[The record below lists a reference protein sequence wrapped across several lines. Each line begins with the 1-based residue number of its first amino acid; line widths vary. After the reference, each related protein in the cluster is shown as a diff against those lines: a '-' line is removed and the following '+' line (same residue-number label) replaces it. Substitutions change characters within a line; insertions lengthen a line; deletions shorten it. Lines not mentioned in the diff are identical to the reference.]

1 MKVGV
6 VLSTYN
12 QPEYLRLAAE
22 GYSRQTRRPDR
33 ILVAD
38 DGSDATTARVIE
50 QAARETGLTFLHVWH
65 PDRGFRKTEIL
76 NRALAAS
83 DEDLLIF
90 SDGDCIPRQD
100 VVEGHLTLTREGR
113 FVSGGYLRLPAPP
126 TRAVDL
132 EAVRTGRVFSLAWLR
147 AAGWRPGRRALRVLP
162 PGRLPR
168 LLDALTPTAATWNG
182 HNSSTLRQHLI
193 AANGFDLD
201 MGYGGLDRAL
211 GRRLEN
217 AGIRGQQAR
226 YRLPVAHLD
235 HSRPYMDRDTIA
247 RNREIRARIRR
258 QGETRAAM
266 GLSELGPADEV
277 RITSYGPGTGVGRDG

>member
-1 MKVGV
+1 
-6 VLSTYN
+6 
-12 QPEYLRLAAE
+12 
-22 GYSRQTRRPDR
+22 
-33 ILVAD
+33 
-38 DGSDATTARVIE
+38 
-50 QAARETGLTFLHVWH
+50 
-65 PDRGFRKTEIL
+65 
-76 NRALAAS
+76 
-83 DEDLLIF
+83 
-90 SDGDCIPRQD
+90 

-226 YRLPVAHLD
+226 YRLPVAHPGTPRVVVHLELAVD
-235 HSRPYMDRDTIA
+235 LRHHAARRDVA
-247 RNREIRARIRR
+247 
-258 QGETRAAM
+258 RAACCQ
-266 GLSELGPADEV
+266 LLGQVVALQRSTPDRE
-277 RITSYGPGTGVGRDG
+277 RR